1 MLNYSIMFAYFKGPP
16 LDLSSRPAK
25 IKQQQQQQK
34 LASVRLVQKIIS
46 NRFVSLKHVCK

>member
-25 IKQQQQQQK
+25 IKQQQQQK